1 FNIGGI
7 QFTGDGSELQIGR
20 SGGTLTITSIGAVT
34 ASNLDF
40 EIVSREVAYTA
51 QTSTG
56 QTTDP
61 TAGGGDTVRDIIWS
75 ITDNNTSFGPFAS
88 GTRNADGSFTATP
101 GVATNLG
108 GTILNLQHKATVAAG
123 NVSTFGD
130 GQPAP
135 FALEPLAGFS

>member
-1 FNIGGI
+1 
-7 QFTGDGSELQIGR
+7 GDGSELQIGR

-40 EIVSREVAYTA
+40 EIVSRESAYTA

-75 ITDNNTSFGPFAS
+75 ITDNNTSFGTFAS
-88 GTRNADGSFTATP
+88 GTRNADGSFTANP

-108 GTILNLQHKATVAAG
+108 GTILNLPTQATVAAG
-123 NVSTFGD
+123 NVSSFVEV
-130 GQPAP
+130 QA
-135 FALEPLAGFS
+135 ASVVLEPLVSFSDTNTITS